1 MKFKILSIL
10 FLNLNFVSLYCQKD
24 IKSDT
29 IPKIY
34 ESERNYI
41 GINLSPLFNV
51 FANNDPIEKAKISF
65 IYKKNFGTLNARFSF
80 NYLRD
85 HPINNV
91 FDYYYPTSSSDS
103 TITYRYL
110 FSNYNHYDFRFG
122 FEKLRYLSSSR
133 FHIGLDGILGFG
145 TQTSNYGHQL
155 YMKDTT
161 ASYSQF
167 SNNLINNNL
176 GNISYDYLIVGFDV
190 SFGMDL
196 FLSES
201 ILLTFQ
207 LTPQFNYFMVNK
219 NSIEIID
226 PIGEYKNHGRN
237 YTDFK
242 IGYFD
247 LLLTYKF

>member
-10 FLNLNFVSLYCQKD
+10 FLNLNFISLSCQED

-41 GINLSPLFNV
+41 GTNLSPLFNYFV
-51 FANNDPIEKAKISF
+51 INNPIEKAKISF
-65 IYKKNFGTLNARFSF
+65 IYKKNFGNFNARFSF
-80 NYLRD
+80 NYFRD
-85 HPINNV
+85 PNNDV
-91 FDYYYPTSSSDS
+91 FDYFYPISSSDS

-110 FSNYNHYDFRFG
+110 FSDFNHFDFRFG

-145 TQTSNYGHQL
+145 SQTSNYGHQF

-167 SNNLINNNL
+167 PNNSLNNNS
-176 GNISYDYLIVGFDV
+176 GNISYNYLITGLDI
-190 SFGMDL
+190 SFGIDL
-196 FLSES
+196 FLSKS
-201 ILLTFQ
+201 IILTFQ
-207 LTPQFNYFMVNK
+207 LTPQFNYCIVNK
-219 NSIEIID
+219 NSIEIRD
-226 PIGEYKNHGRN
+226 PIGEYKNPGTN
-237 YTDFK
+237 YADFK

-247 LLLTYKF
+247 ILLTYKF

>member
-1 MKFKILSIL
+1 MKFKILAIL
-10 FLNLNFVSLYCQKD
+10 FLNLFFVSLCSQED
-24 IKSDT
+24 IKLDT
-29 IPKIY
+29 ISKIY
-34 ESERNYI
+34 ESERNYL

-51 FANNDPIEKAKISF
+51 FANNNPIEKAKISF
-65 IYKKNFGTLNARFSF
+65 IYKKNFENLNARFNF

-85 HPINNV
+85 PNNDV
-91 FDYYYPTSSSDS
+91 FDFYYPISSSDS
-103 TITYRYL
+103 IITYRYL

-161 ASYSQF
+161 GSYSQF

-176 GNISYDYLIVGFDV
+176 GNISYNYLIAGFDI

-207 LTPQFNYFMVNK
+207 LTPQFNYCMVNK

-226 PIGEYKNHGRN
+226 PIGEYKNYGEN
-237 YTDFK
+237 YAEFK

-247 LLLTYKF
+247 LLLIYKF

>member
-1 MKFKILSIL
+1 MKFKILAIL
-10 FLNLNFVSLYCQKD
+10 FLNLFFVSLRSQED
-24 IKSDT
+24 INLDT

-34 ESERNYI
+34 ESERNYL

-161 ASYSQF
+161 GSYSQF

-176 GNISYDYLIVGFDV
+176 GNISYNYLIAGFDI

-201 ILLTFQ
+201 IVLTFQ
-207 LTPQFNYFMVNK
+207 LTPQFNYLIVNSK
-219 NSIEIID
+219 SISVDD
-226 PIGEYKNHGRN
+226 PLERFVNYGRS
-237 YTDFK
+237 YPDFK

>member
-1 MKFKILSIL
+1 MKFKILVIL
-10 FLNLNFVSLYCQKD
+10 FLNLNFISLYCQKD

-41 GINLSPLFNV
+41 GINLSPLFNYFV
-51 FANNDPIEKAKISF
+51 TNNPIEKAKISF
-65 IYKKNFGTLNARFSF
+65 IYKKNFGNFNTRFSF
-80 NYLRD
+80 NYFRD
-85 HPINNV
+85 PNNDV
-91 FDYYYPTSSSDS
+91 FDYFYPTSSSDS

-110 FSNYNHYDFRFG
+110 FSDFNHFDFRFG

-145 TQTSNYGHQL
+145 SQISNYGHQF

-167 SNNLINNNL
+167 PNNSLNNNS
-176 GNISYDYLIVGFDV
+176 GNISYNYLITWLDI

-196 FLSES
+196 FLSKS
-201 ILLTFQ
+201 IILTFQ
-207 LTPQFNYFMVNK
+207 LTPQFNYCIVNK
-219 NSIEIID
+219 NSIEIRD
-226 PIGEYKNHGRN
+226 PIGEYKNPGTN
-237 YTDFK
+237 YADFK

-247 LLLTYKF
+247 ILLTYKF

>member
-1 MKFKILSIL
+1 MKFKILVIL

-29 IPKIY
+29 ISKIY

-51 FANNDPIEKAKISF
+51 FTNNDPIEKAKISF

-85 HPINNV
+85 PTKNV

-110 FSNYNHYDFRFG
+110 FSDYNHYDFRFG

-133 FHIGLDGILGFG
+133 FHVGMDGILGFG
-145 TQTSNYGHQL
+145 TQTSNYGHQF
-155 YMKDTT
+155 YMKDST
-161 ASYSQF
+161 ASYLQF
-167 SNNLINNNL
+167 SNNSLNNNL
-176 GNISYDYLIVGFDV
+176 GNIRYHYLIAGFDM

-226 PIGEYKNHGRN
+226 PTGEYKNHGIN
-237 YTDFK
+237 YADFK

>member
-1 MKFKILSIL
+1 MKFKILVIL
-10 FLNLNFVSLYCQKD
+10 FLNLNFISLYCQEV

-41 GINLSPLFNV
+41 GINLSPLFNYFV
-51 FANNDPIEKAKISF
+51 INNPIEKAKISF
-65 IYKKNFGTLNARFSF
+65 IYKKNFGNFNARFSF
-80 NYLRD
+80 NYFRD
-85 HPINNV
+85 PNNDV
-91 FDYYYPTSSSDS
+91 FDYFYPISSSDS

-110 FSNYNHYDFRFG
+110 FSDFNHFDFRFG

-133 FHIGLDGILGFG
+133 FHIGLDGILGLG
-145 TQTSNYGHQL
+145 SQTSNYGHQF

-167 SNNLINNNL
+167 PNNLLNNNS
-176 GNISYDYLIVGFDV
+176 GNISYNYLIAGFDI

-207 LTPQFNYFMVNK
+207 FTPQFNYCIVNK
-219 NSIEIID
+219 NSVEIRD

-237 YTDFK
+237 YADFK

-247 LLLTYKF
+247 FLLNYKF

>member
-80 NYLRD
+80 NYLSD
-85 HPINNV
+85 PNNNV

-122 FEKLRYLSSSR
+122 FEKFRYLSSSR

-155 YMKDTT
+155 YMKDST

-176 GNISYDYLIVGFDV
+176 GNISYDYMIAGFDV

-201 ILLTFQ
+201 IVLTFQ
-207 LTPQFNYFMVNK
+207 LTPQFNYLIVNSK
-219 NSIEIID
+219 SISVDD
-226 PIGEYKNHGRN
+226 PLERFVNYGRS
-237 YTDFK
+237 YPDFK

>member
-1 MKFKILSIL
+1 MKFKKLAIL
-10 FLNLNFVSLYCQKD
+10 FLNLNLVSLYCQEG

-65 IYKKNFGTLNARFSF
+65 IYKKNFESLNARFSF
-80 NYLRD
+80 NFLRD
-85 HPINNV
+85 PNNNV
-91 FDYYYPTSSSDS
+91 FDFYYPTSSSDS

-110 FSNYNHYDFRFG
+110 FSDYNHYDFRFG

-145 TQTSNYGHQL
+145 SQTSNYGHQL

-161 ASYSQF
+161 GSYYQF
-167 SNNLINNNL
+167 SNNLTNNNL
-176 GNISYDYLIVGFDV
+176 GNISYNLLIAGFNI

-207 LTPQFNYFMVNK
+207 LTPQFNYCIVNK
-219 NSIEIID
+219 NSIKIID
-226 PIGEYKNHGRN
+226 PIGEYKNYGRN
-237 YTDFK
+237 YVDFK

-247 LLLTYKF
+247 LLLIYKF